1 MQEVEW
7 KHNDCVVTN
16 AMGLYCISHHFTSK
30 SIERKVESISKVI
43 AGIPRDLIGNG
54 CNDVEHRQER
64 LESTG
69 FIGYLSKCL
78 VETVEH
84 HQCRRAMRNLGC
96 SGRFEAEESVRWW
109 WLCRGMQ
116 PALKAWRPLGTAG
129 LGLPVPVPA
138 HQGIRCL
145 HCLLLCLSRKHSSW

>member
-1 MQEVEW
+1 M
-7 KHNDCVVTN
+7 
-16 AMGLYCISHHFTSK
+16 
-30 SIERKVESISKVI
+30 ESISKVI

-54 CNDVEHRQER
+54 RNDVEHRQER

-84 HQCRRAMRNLGC
+84 HQCRRAMRNIGC

-129 LGLPVPVPA
+129 LGPACACACACPSGHSLPPLPPA
-138 HQGIRCL
+138 VSQ
-145 HCLLLCLSRKHSSW
+145 S